1 MQMEQALQDREELHF
16 PFTCLSSTCRNLAS
30 MRGSDVHGG
39 RWRVSECQHEGCDG
53 NVLGLFQLQSTET
66 SSNQLR
72 QKNECGR
79 RTLGK

>member
-1 MQMEQALQDREELHF
+1 
-16 PFTCLSSTCRNLAS
+16 
-30 MRGSDVHGG
+30 MRGSDGHGG

-53 NVLGLFQLQSTET
+53 NVLGLFQLPSTET
-66 SSNQLR
+66 NSNQFR